1 MKNFQEK
8 PSYIRVLESKPV
20 LVLLFLLLLFFIWNM
35 LNFWEKRNETQKKL
49 EIVQN
54 RVLELK
60 ENELKL
66 KEDIEKLNT
75 EIGVESTIREKYGLV
90 KTGEQVIVVVDD
102 PNFAPSV
109 PEKEDFLSKIKN
121 WFR

>member
-20 LVLLFLLLLFFIWNM
+20 LVFLFLLLLFFIWNM